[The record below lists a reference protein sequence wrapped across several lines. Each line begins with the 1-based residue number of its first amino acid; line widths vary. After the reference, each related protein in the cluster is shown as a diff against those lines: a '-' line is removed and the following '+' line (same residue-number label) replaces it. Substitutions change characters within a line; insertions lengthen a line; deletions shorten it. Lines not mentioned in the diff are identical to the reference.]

1 MSMTAAMN
9 GSMENQASD
18 DGVVNRWIQFDHTLK
33 NQIAAFRAAQK
44 GKDPGDYVKGGL
56 QTSPYVT
63 ELLHQA
69 VKCGDPLKAE
79 RMIDEARWKYLDE
92 LSAWHLLDLDYLII
106 YGLKL
111 KILGRY
117 QRIFHSSEGKEK
129 LKDYL
134 DIKITL

>member
-1 MSMTAAMN
+1 
-9 GSMENQASD
+9 
-18 DGVVNRWIQFDHTLK
+18 
-33 NQIAAFRAAQK
+33 
-44 GKDPGDYVKGGL
+44 
-56 QTSPYVT
+56 
-63 ELLHQA
+63 
-69 VKCGDPLKAE
+69 
-79 RMIDEARWKYLDE
+79 MIDEARWKYLDE